1 MFPQKWHNHDT
12 IYIVSHKP
20 STVYVG
26 RVKSSGNTYIKSAEW
41 FMVSEHTFAYCIV
54 WETMLQMYVIITIPV
69 RQRIAWQQA
78 MNVSVSNT

>member
-1 MFPQKWHNHDT
+1 MTQYTMSVTN
-12 IYIVSHKP
+12 
-20 STVYVG
+20 VG

-41 FMVSEHTFAYCIV
+41 FMVSEHTFAYSIV
-54 WETMLQMYVIITIPV
+54 WETMLQMYVIITISV